1 MFAADLEAENV
12 ARKIERANLPA
23 AIIPGHP
30 KGRHGAADELVK
42 ILRRLILPIN
52 LGIASK

>member
-1 MFAADLEAENV
+1 MFAADLEAESV

-23 AIIPGHP
+23 AIIEDLG
-30 KGRHGAADELVK
+30 GSHGAADELVK